1 MKSTSKEVNAF
12 FLSTKKA
19 IYVVVLGLSFSANA
33 QSPKTVL
40 VEHFTNTWCSICASK
55 NPAMYQTLSNYPQVL
70 HIAFHP
76 SSPYP
81 GCVFNMQNMAEN
93 DARANYY
100 NAYGGTPKIVLNGKL
115 LSSNTP
121 LINNTTID
129 TALNKTSPVEI
140 SATELLIGLD
150 SIKTRIVIR
159 TTGVTNITNVR
170 LFAGVAENPVNYTSP
185 NGEQIHHDVFRKAL
199 TSAVG
204 NQIVLPP
211 LNDSL
216 VFEYTYFINTI
227 WNVNAIYTMAYVQ
240 VESTKEMLNATKSIR
255 VLANSL
261 IENSEH
267 NLSVYYNSITNI
279 LQVSGYDLKVNSA
292 YKILNVHGQI
302 LQQGRIGNGEIK
314 VGNST
319 KGVLYLHVG
328 KEIHKFLIL

>member
-55 NPAMYQTLSNYPQVL
+55 NPAMYQTLSNYPHVAS
-70 HIAFHP
+70 AFHP

-100 NAYGGTPKIVLNGKL
+100 NAYGGTPKVVLNGKL
-115 LSSNTP
+115 LPNNTP
-121 LINNTTID
+121 LINNNTID
-129 TALNKTSPVEI
+129 TALNLLSPIEI
-140 SATELLIGLD
+140 TATELLVGLN
-150 SIKTRIVIR
+150 SVKARIVLR
-159 TTGVTNITNVR
+159 TSGATSISNVR
-170 LFAGVAENPVNYTSP
+170 LFAGVAENPVNYASP
-185 NGEQIHHDVFRKAL
+185 NGEQIHYDVFSKAL
-199 TSAVG
+199 SAATG
-204 NQIVLPP
+204 NQILLPS

-216 VFEYTYFINTI
+216 VFEFTYFINPV

-240 VESTKEMLNATKSIR
+240 IEASKEVLNAVKSIR

-261 IENSEH
+261 NENNENDFAIH
-267 NLSVYYNSITNI
+267 FNSITNQ
-279 LQVSGYDLKVNSA
+279 LVVASYNFKSNTHYS
-292 YKILNVHGQI
+292 ILNINGQVI
-302 LQQGRIGNGEIK
+302 AAGDASTSEIT
-314 VGNST
+314 VNNLP
-319 KGVLYLHVG
+319 KGVLYFRIGRKVM
-328 KEIHKFLIL
+328 KFVNL

>member
-81 GCVFNMQNMAEN
+81 GCVFNVQNMAEN

-129 TALNKTSPVEI
+129 TALNKNSPVEI

-150 SIKTRIVIR
+150 SMKARVVVR
-159 TTGVTNITNVR
+159 TTGITNITNVR

-199 TSAVG
+199 TAAVG
-204 NQIVLPP
+204 NQIVLPQ

-216 VFEYTYFINTI
+216 VFEFTYFINPI

-240 VESTKEMLNATKSIR
+240 IEASKEVLNAVKSIR

-261 IENSEH
+261 NENNENDFAIH
-267 NLSVYYNSITNI
+267 FNSITNQ
-279 LQVSGYDLKVNSA
+279 LVVASYNFKSNTHYS
-292 YKILNVHGQI
+292 ILNIKGQVI
-302 LQQGRIGNGEIK
+302 AAGDASTSEIT
-314 VGNST
+314 VNNLP
-319 KGVLYLHVG
+319 KGVLYFRIGRKVM
-328 KEIHKFLIL
+328 KFVNL